1 MTNEESKIIEVA
13 SLRHQTNLKS
23 TGELM
28 ENKKKI
34 SAAIAAVMH
43 YIQEEEAVLRQQTA
57 MNSMPQ
63 VPSAV
68 SAPATS
74 ISPWSLNGRQTQ
86 MQMRN
91 LMQMR
96 TFR

>member
-1 MTNEESKIIEVA
+1 
-13 SLRHQTNLKS
+13 
-23 TGELM
+23 M

-43 YIQEEEAVLRQQTA
+43 YIQEEEAVLMQQTA
-57 MNSMPQ
+57 MGGMPPQ
-63 VPSAV
+63 VV
-68 SAPATS
+68 SSVTAPVTS

>member
-1 MTNEESKIIEVA
+1 MKDD
-13 SLRHQTNLKS
+13 
-23 TGELM
+23 
-28 ENKKKI
+28 KKI

-43 YIQEEEAVLRQQTA
+43 YIQEEEAAVLMQQAT
-57 MNSMPQ
+57 MGSMPQ
-63 VPSAV
+63 VLPSV
-68 SAPATS
+68 SAPAS
-74 ISPWSLNGRQTQ
+74 RMSPWSMNGRQTQ

>member
-1 MTNEESKIIEVA
+1 MD
-13 SLRHQTNLKS
+13 HQ
-23 TGELM
+23 
-28 ENKKKI
+28 KKI

-43 YIQEEEAVLRQQTA
+43 YIQEEEVLLMQQA
-57 MNSMPQ
+57 SIGGMPQ
-63 VPSAV
+63 APSV
-68 SAPATS
+68 SAPATAF
-74 ISPWSLNGRQTQ
+74 SPWSMNGRQTQ

>member
-1 MTNEESKIIEVA
+1 MDN
-13 SLRHQTNLKS
+13 Q
-23 TGELM
+23 
-28 ENKKKI
+28 KKI

-43 YIQEEEAVLRQQTA
+43 YIQEEEAILMQQAA
-57 MNSMPQ
+57 MAGMPQ
-63 VPSAV
+63 VPA
-68 SAPATS
+68 APLPVAAANL
-74 ISPWSLNGRQTQ
+74 WAMNGRQTQ

>member
-1 MTNEESKIIEVA
+1 MKDD
-13 SLRHQTNLKS
+13 
-23 TGELM
+23 
-28 ENKKKI
+28 KKI

-43 YIQEEEAVLRQQTA
+43 YIQEEEAVLMQQTA
-57 MNSMPQ
+57 MGGMPQ
-63 VPSAV
+63 VLSSV

-74 ISPWSLNGRQTQ
+74 ISVWSMNGRQTQ

>member
-1 MTNEESKIIEVA
+1 MKN
-13 SLRHQTNLKS
+13 Q
-23 TGELM
+23 
-28 ENKKKI
+28 KKI

-43 YIQEEEAVLRQQTA
+43 YIQEEEAILMQQAA
-57 MNSMPQ
+57 MGGMLEA
-63 VPSAV
+63 PSV
-68 SAPATS
+68 SAPATAF
-74 ISPWSLNGRQTQ
+74 SPWAMNGRQTQ